1 MNERMPYYM
10 AYPVPFSYDDERTE
24 RRDIEYLRSMYPDI
38 PKRLL
43 PYVEEECDR
52 MEYENSMVYDQYPD
66 KLQLKLMCR
75 RICDNVRKHER
86 IFQDVGEVEE
96 TERGDGRRRNQGGVD
111 SGFLRD
117 LGRHERLSFGDIG
130 SGDCACGCSADQNAE
145 GERRQ
150 SGNHIEAQSLRDLI
164 EVMLYQEIYRRRCD
178 HRRRCRRFY

>member
-1 MNERMPYYM
+1 MNEKMPYYM

-75 RICDNVRKHER
+75 RICDNV
-86 IFQDVGEVEE
+86 
-96 TERGDGRRRNQGGVD
+96 
-111 SGFLRD
+111 
-117 LGRHERLSFGDIG
+117 GRHERLSFGDIG

>member
-1 MNERMPYYM
+1 MNEKMPYYM

-75 RICDNVRKHER
+75 RICDNV
-86 IFQDVGEVEE
+86 
-96 TERGDGRRRNQGGVD
+96 
-111 SGFLRD
+111 
-117 LGRHERLSFGDIG
+117 GRHERLSFGDI
-130 SGDCACGCSADQNAE
+130 SRGDCTCGCSADQNAE

-150 SGNHIEAQSLRDLI
+150 SENNNIEAQSLRDLI